1 MRACKIHLAPRTI
14 AAKKFGFRCW
24 ALALARL
31 QRTFARRAWRRRKTC
46 LSCRCAQTFGAT
58 RPVLPVLGLAFLST
72 VGGPPISLAF
82 PSSPPAASFGTAL
95 GATVSGLGMCGVKR
109 PFATL
114 EQTMSL
120 PRLTCPLT
128 GTSLVA
134 SLTWAQGSCELPAAK
149 PRTRRS
155 LPPLRGAFL
164 DHDSPRCRLPIQP
177 TPIKTRFQARLGT
190 TWLQPTDN
198 SLGTHYAGIVVPEP
212 LLLTGVSRS
221 IVGSKPWT
229 TPTAM
234 VAHGPSAP

>member
-1 MRACKIHLAPRTI
+1 MLIAPRTI
-14 AAKKFGFRCW
+14 TAKKFGFRCW

-31 QRTFARRAWRRRKTC
+31 HHTFGRRVRRRRETG
-46 LSCRCAQTFGAT
+46 LGCRCLQAFGAP
-58 RPVLPVLGLAFLST
+58 RPVLPVLSLAFFST
-72 VGGPPISLAF
+72 VVGPPILLTG
-82 PSSPPAASFGTAL
+82 PPSPPTTSFGTAL
-95 GATVSGLGMCGVKR
+95 GATESGLGMCGVKR
-109 PFATL
+109 LFATL

-164 DHDSPRCRLPIQP
+164 DHDIPRCRFPIQP

-198 SLGTHYAGIVVPEP
+198 SLVPTSLE
-212 LLLTGVSRS
+212 
-221 IVGSKPWT
+221 
-229 TPTAM
+229 
-234 VAHGPSAP
+234 